1 MNKHISLSAGTALR
15 FARRCMARPS
25 TGSAS
30 GVLACAVLLATLSLS
45 GAQALAESHHGAM
58 PTKAIATISGTAGND
73 VSGTVTFTQQDDG
86 VLIEADI
93 TGLSPGKHGFHIHQY
108 GDISAADGKST
119 GGHFN
124 PAGNEHAGPEAAKRH
139 VGDLG
144 NLEADENGHAMY
156 KRVDTVIQIH
166 GQHTILSRAVTIHA
180 GADDLTS
187 QPTGA
192 AGARVAHGIIGVAK
206 SE

>member
-1 MNKHISLSAGTALR
+1 MNRHILMVSAILIAVVMLVTPQV
-15 FARRCMARPS
+15 MA
-25 TGSAS
+25 
-30 GVLACAVLLATLSLS
+30 
-45 GAQALAESHHGAM
+45 QEHGAM
-58 PTKAIATISGTAGND
+58 PTKAVATISGTEGNE

-124 PAGNEHAGPEAAKRH
+124 PTGNDHAGPDAEKRH

-144 NLEADENGHAMY
+144 NLEADANGHATY
-156 KRVDTVIQIH
+156 KRVDSVVQIH
-166 GQHTILSRAVTIHA
+166 GQHTILSRAITIHA

>member
-1 MNKHISLSAGTALR
+1 MKKHIT
-15 FARRCMARPS
+15 
-25 TGSAS
+25 
-30 GVLACAVLLATLSLS
+30 VLAGVAVCAVLIAAAVLS
-45 GAQALAESHHGAM
+45 GAPVSAESHGGHGDSGAAM
-58 PTKAIATISGTAGND
+58 LTKAIATISGTEGNE

-86 VLIEADI
+86 VLVEADI

-124 PAGNEHAGPEAAKRH
+124 PAGHDHAGPDSDKRH

-144 NLEADENGHAMY
+144 NLEADENGHATY
-156 KRVDTVIQIH
+156 KRLDKTIHIH
-166 GQHTILSRAVTIHA
+166 GQHTILSRGITIHA
-180 GADDLTS
+180 GTDDLTS

-192 AGARVAHGIIGVAK
+192 AGSRVAHGVIGIAK
-206 SE
+206 TE